1 MRHVVLLG
9 DSVFDNRAYTNGA
22 PDVASHL
29 RELLPHPSAVTL
41 CALDGSTTYDVGRQ
55 FERVPNQATH
65 LVLSLGGNDAL
76 MNADLLN
83 LPVRSTGEAL
93 DLFRDRLSAFSTSYE
108 HVLEAL
114 LALAKPVTVCTV
126 YHGNLGPDEA
136 QRAPIA
142 LAMFNDVILRTAL
155 RFGTPA
161 IDLRAVCDQPDDF
174 ANPIEP
180 SGTGGR
186 KIARAIV
193 RSLSTNDPGPGR
205 CIVTAG

>member
-9 DSVFDNRAYTNGA
+9 DSVFDNRAYTNGE
-22 PDVASHL
+22 PDVAAHL
-29 RELLPHPSAVTL
+29 RELLPQPSTVTL
-41 CALDGSTTYDVGRQ
+41 CAVDGSTTYDVGRQ
-55 FERVPNQATH
+55 FARVPDRATH
-65 LVLSLGGNDAL
+65 IVLSLGGNNAL

-83 LPVRSTGEAL
+83 LPVRSTADAL
-93 DLFRDRLSAFSTSYE
+93 DLFRERLSAFSTSYG
-108 HVLEAL
+108 HVLEGL
-114 LALAKPVTVCTV
+114 LALAKPVTVCTI

-136 QRAPIA
+136 PRAPIA
-142 LAMFNDVILRTAL
+142 LAMFNDVILRAAL
-155 RFGTPA
+155 RFGIPA

-186 KIARAIV
+186 KIARAII
-193 RSLSTNDPGPGR
+193 RSLSTNDSGPGR